1 MSTSI
6 PPVAEGTFRIVCD
19 GVELAVP
26 RDGLVAGRADDATI
40 RLSGAL
46 VSRRHARFVLEGDR
60 LWVEDLGSMNGV
72 SVNGARISGRAIV
85 AHGDKVAVGLDTL
98 RVVHEAFLERAS
110 KLSTLPPPPD
120 SDARFLPDTGPDE
133 PTHAR
138 LAALSDREREVLDLV
153 VFGHTQAEIAKRLSI
168 SVKTVETH
176 RARIGEK
183 LGCRTRAELVT
194 YAVAA
199 GVLRPS
205 GGKP

>member
-1 MSTSI
+1 
-6 PPVAEGTFRIVCD
+6 
-19 GVELAVP
+19 
-26 RDGLVAGRADDATI
+26 
-40 RLSGAL
+40 
-46 VSRRHARFVLEGDR
+46 
-60 LWVEDLGSMNGV
+60 
-72 SVNGARISGRAIV
+72 
-85 AHGDKVAVGLDTL
+85 
-98 RVVHEAFLERAS
+98 
-110 KLSTLPPPPD
+110 
-120 SDARFLPDTGPDE
+120 LPDTGPDE